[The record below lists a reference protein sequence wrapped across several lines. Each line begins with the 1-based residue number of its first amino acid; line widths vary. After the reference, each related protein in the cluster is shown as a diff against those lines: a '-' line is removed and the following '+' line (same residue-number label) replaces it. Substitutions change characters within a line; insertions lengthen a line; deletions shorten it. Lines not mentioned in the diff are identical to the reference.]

1 MDLREKPITIP
12 LGKLI
17 DEMMGGVTDAPVKI
31 QCNDLALLLSA
42 LDDKEE
48 LYHIEFPNP
57 ENKWTSPG
65 IWRIDAW
72 RHSYKRACQNKE
84 TSILSR
90 HVYVLRAEIKKRLAE
105 SMAHFMGEMDPDEL
119 NVQTH
124 KLVYK
129 NNWAAIEMFSV
140 NCDELK
146 SAVRALAAH
155 EAKLKLKPEKD
166 NGPSEILPTVENPI
180 DWQPFTCEVKSNEQN
195 I

>member
-42 LDDKEE
+42 LDDREE

-57 ENKWTSPG
+57 ENKWTSSG
-65 IWRIDAW
+65 LWKIDAW
-72 RHSYKRACQNKE
+72 RHSYRRACQSRE

-90 HVYVLRAEIKKRLAE
+90 HVYVLRAEIKKRLAK
-105 SMAHFMGEMDPDEL
+105 SISHWMGEVDEETL
-119 NVQTH
+119 NLQTH

-129 NNWAAIEMFSV
+129 NNWTAIELYGV

-146 SAVRALAAH
+146 SAVRALATH
-155 EAKLKLKPEKD
+155 EAKMKLKPEKD
-166 NGPSEILPTVENPI
+166 NGPAVVLPTCENPI
-180 DWQPFTCEVKSNEQN
+180 ETIPFTCEVKQSTDYE
-195 I
+195 